1 MCSAEAAAFLQ
12 SWLTV
17 FHYAHKV
24 LGMAYTR
31 WVLKG
36 TLVDAYG
43 KALPPVLQAAY
54 GSVVGRS
61 LYGIT
66 LFSNGH
72 VMQLL
77 EGEVAALQVAV
88 RNLQDQSKIF
98 GIERLLQEP
107 TDGPSTESVSVGLHR
122 FKDEIAKHL
131 PGHVQVFSLCA
142 DEICQRTSPG
152 KARDL
157 LLGFA

>member
-1 MCSAEAAAFLQ
+1 
-12 SWLTV
+12 
-17 FHYAHKV
+17 
-24 LGMAYTR
+24 MAYTR

-77 EGEVAALQVAV
+77 EGEVAALQSAV

-142 DEICQRTSPG
+142 DEICQRTPPG